1 MCSALGGTFG
11 VQHGKFQLFSKDDN
25 EPETTNMVYDF
36 DMVSTAGRKLHF
48 HGAKVINSAAF
59 FRPWRLWGQ
68 TTTLY
73 VTITDDLGKVVGR
86 GTLYV
91 YLRDFLRQVRTFEIE
106 APSSLGK
113 MAVAGS
119 FVGFFTRQVM
129 KPLLS
134 TLGRLQWPGP
144 VISTGF
150 EGTPPSKVIGLEASD
165 GVKSTMLMWN
175 PFDKSG
181 EEMTSA
187 ATPIL
192 FVPGAAVDHTIFAL
206 PTIKHNAISFFRQ
219 AGYRPYCV
227 THRTGRTPEAQNGH
241 TPYDARLDIHAALV
255 KMRQMESER
264 TGQPPQKIYIIA
276 HCAGSSALSC
286 GLLDGTIPADWVKGV
301 TASMVFM
308 NPKFGKINHLLS
320 GFPTNLYSRLISP
333 WWDCNSTPD
342 DTLIQRFVNQAL
354 RFYPVGIARETCRSV
369 VCHRSS
375 LVFGR

>member
-1 MCSALGGTFG
+1 MT
-11 VQHGKFQLFSKDDN
+11 
-25 EPETTNMVYDF
+25 
-36 DMVSTAGRKLHF
+36 STAGRQLHF

-59 FRPWRLWGQ
+59 LRPWRLWGQ

-91 YLRDFLRQVRTFEIE
+91 YLRDFVRQVRTFEIE
-106 APSSLGK
+106 APSRLKKLGV
-113 MAVAGS
+113 AVG
-119 FVGFFTRQVM
+119 FMGFFTRQVM

-134 TLGRLQWPGP
+134 TFGRLQWPGP

-150 EGTPPSKVIGLEASD
+150 KRTPPAQIIDLEASD

-175 PFDKSG
+175 PFDKRG
-181 EEMTSA
+181 EENTTTG
-187 ATPIL
+187 TPLL

-206 PTIKHNAISFFRQ
+206 PTIKKNAISFFRE
-219 AGYRPYCV
+219 AGYRPYCI
-227 THRTGRTPEAQNGH
+227 THRVGRTPEAQNGH
-241 TPYDARLDIHAALV
+241 TPYDARLDIYAALAEIRRLEGE
-255 KMRQMESER
+255 KS
-264 TGQPPQKIYIIA
+264 GQPPRKIYIVA

-286 GLLDGTIPADWVKGV
+286 GLLDDSIPGEWIKGI

-308 NPKFGKINHLLS
+308 HPKFGKINHLLS

-342 DTLIQRFVNQAL
+342 DTLIQRFVNQVL
-354 RFYPVGIARETCRSV
+354 RLYPAGSARETCRSV